1 MVKDYSSAFAVLDQR
16 LREAQAQHI
25 ECQNK
30 LGTSTIVVAGS
41 SITIPAENLA
51 QLEVIRTGIESKLD
65 AVFAV
70 LNLTI
75 PNKPNLQ
82 EK

>member
-30 LGTSTIVVAGS
+30 LGTGTVNVAGS
-41 SITIPAENLA
+41 EVTIPAENLVA
-51 QLEVIRTGIESKLD
+51 LEATRAGIEASLD

-70 LNLTI
+70 LGIEI
-75 PNKPNLQ
+75 P
-82 EK
+82 ERV